1 VSLMKYV
8 SRAEARLKR
17 QKRVRTKVR
26 GTPERPRLSVFRTAK
41 HIYAQIIDDT
51 AAQTLADASSV
62 SKELR
67 PMILKKG
74 GNKAGAALV
83 GEFIA
88 KRAKGKGIKR
98 VIFDRNGFLYHGRV
112 KTLAE
117 AARQHGLEF

>member
-1 VSLMKYV
+1 MKV
-8 SRAEARLKR
+8 VRRAEARLRRK
-17 QKRVRTKVR
+17 KRVRTKVR
-26 GTPERPRLSVFRTAK
+26 GTPQRPRLSVFRTAT

-51 AAQTLADASSV
+51 AAQTLVDASSV
-62 SKELR
+62 CKELR
-67 PMILKKG
+67 PMIQGKG

-88 KRAKGKGIKR
+88 KRASGKGIKR

-112 KTLAE
+112 KALAE

>member
-1 VSLMKYV
+1 MKYV

-17 QKRVRTKVR
+17 KKRVRKKVR

-41 HIYAQIIDDT
+41 HVYAQIIDDT

-67 PMILKKG
+67 TMILRKG

-88 KRAKGKGIKR
+88 KRAAGKGIKR

>member
-1 VSLMKYV
+1 MKYV

-17 QKRVRTKVR
+17 KKRVRTKVR

-41 HIYAQIIDDT
+41 HVYAQIIDDT

-67 PMILKKG
+67 PMILRKG

-88 KRAKGKGIKR
+88 KRAVGKGIKR

-112 KTLAE
+112 KALAE

>member
-1 VSLMKYV
+1 MKYV

-17 QKRVRTKVR
+17 KKRVRKKVR

-41 HIYAQIIDDT
+41 HVYAQIIDDT

-67 PMILKKG
+67 PMILRKG

-83 GEFIA
+83 GEVIA
-88 KRAKGKGIKR
+88 KRAAGKGIKR

>member
-1 VSLMKYV
+1 MTTE

-17 QKRVRTKVR
+17 KKRVRTKVR
-26 GTPERPRLSVFRTAK
+26 GTPQRPRLSVFRTAK

-51 AAQTLADASSV
+51 AAQTLVDASSV

-67 PMILKKG
+67 PVIKG
-74 GNKAGAALV
+74 KSGNKAGAALV
-83 GEFIA
+83 GESIA
-88 KRAKGKGIKR
+88 KRAAGKGIKQ

-112 KTLAE
+112 KILAE

>member
-1 VSLMKYV
+1 MKV
-8 SRAEARLKR
+8 VRRAEARLRRK
-17 QKRVRTKVR
+17 KRVRIKVR
-26 GTPERPRLSVFRTAK
+26 GTPQRPRLSVFRTAT

-51 AAQTLADASSV
+51 AAQTLVDASSV

-67 PMILKKG
+67 SMIQRKG

-83 GEFIA
+83 GESIA
-88 KRAKGKGIKR
+88 KRASGKGIKQ

-112 KTLAE
+112 KALAE

>member
-1 VSLMKYV
+1 MKV
-8 SRAEARLKR
+8 VRRAEARLRRK
-17 QKRVRTKVR
+17 KRVRIKVR
-26 GTPERPRLSVFRTAK
+26 GTPQRPRLSVFRTAT

-51 AAQTLADASSV
+51 AAQTLVDASSV

-67 PMILKKG
+67 PMIQGKG

-88 KRAKGKGIKR
+88 KRASGKGIKQ

-112 KTLAE
+112 KALAE